1 MSHIANVRYTYRTP
15 YGKRMNW
22 HRDINVEERTE
33 KSVIQWLR
41 DNVAGTDFVIYRI
54 SWSQE

>member
-1 MSHIANVRYTYRTP
+1 
-15 YGKRMNW
+15 MNW
-22 HRDINVEERTE
+22 HRDIKVEERTE
-33 KSVIQWLR
+33 KSVFQWLR